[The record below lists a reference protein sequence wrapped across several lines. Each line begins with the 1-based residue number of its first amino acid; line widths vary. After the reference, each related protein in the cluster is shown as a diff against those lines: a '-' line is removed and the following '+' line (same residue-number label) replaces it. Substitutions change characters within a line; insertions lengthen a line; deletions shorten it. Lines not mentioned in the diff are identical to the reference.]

1 MGAVG
6 GGGGRHQNTGT
17 EEILQ
22 LQTDVFLSV
31 PVLCQDIA
39 YIIHEKK
46 ESLDKEKP
54 CNVVLNIYIYLY
66 IFFLYIYSCYNL
78 NKCYVSPFFFL
89 QLKNEFK

>member
-6 GGGGRHQNTGT
+6 GGGGGT
-17 EEILQ
+17 RILA
-22 LQTDVFLSV
+22 LKRFYNFRQTFSS
-31 PVLCQDIA
+31 LCPSCVKILPTS
-39 YIIHEKK
+39 YMKKK